1 MNDEDKTGSAPCE
14 NSFKSHIMS
23 KPKQWVL
30 SDQTEKFRVFRYEAP
45 EGSESALWVELRW
58 SLKRE
63 LYTAFRSNAVGE
75 GELWIPLAG
84 RSSITPSRSA
94 KPSKR
99 SLGPACPL
107 KRRALADL
115 TYSKFRQ
122 ANWIIFVFP
131 VPGLQP
137 ASIPRLGNHPP
148 DADSVGALI
157 LRLEAPPLLLQ

>member
-1 MNDEDKTGSAPCE
+1 MNDEDKTGPAPCE

-63 LYTAFRSNAVGE
+63 LYTAFRCNAVGE

-107 KRRALADL
+107 KRRALADS
-115 TYSKFRQ
+115 TYSKSRQ

-131 VPGLQP
+131 VFLCHILGRGRRTDEIRTVGP
-137 ASIPRLGNHPP
+137 AARPP
-148 DADSVGALI
+148 ADI
-157 LRLEAPPLLLQ
+157 RPPTG

>member
-1 MNDEDKTGSAPCE
+1 
-14 NSFKSHIMS
+14 MS

-84 RSSITPSRSA
+84 RSSITSSRSQA
-94 KPSKR
+94 FEAMAWASV
-99 SLGPACPL
+99 PA
-107 KRRALADL
+107 
-115 TYSKFRQ
+115 
-122 ANWIIFVFP
+122 
-131 VPGLQP
+131 
-137 ASIPRLGNHPP
+137 
-148 DADSVGALI
+148 
-157 LRLEAPPLLLQ
+157 